1 MPSKAYSAAMSHLV
15 HSMLRLMHKQNLTVR
30 QELDA
35 DHIAEVACYHVTQCD
50 DAPMVPKSHY
60 AFVLPMELQ

>member
-1 MPSKAYSAAMSHLV
+1 
-15 HSMLRLMHKQNLTVR
+15 MHKQNLTVR